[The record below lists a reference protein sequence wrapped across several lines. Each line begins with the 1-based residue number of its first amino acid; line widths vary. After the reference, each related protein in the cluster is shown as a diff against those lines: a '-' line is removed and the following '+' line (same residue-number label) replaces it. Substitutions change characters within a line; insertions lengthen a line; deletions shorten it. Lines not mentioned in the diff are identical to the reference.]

1 VREWVWVV
9 FIGKVGS
16 FRPLPGL
23 AYRRSTRNMM
33 LCHRNKENFI
43 VVPLSIV
50 SSNLMAVHSDFLQ
63 RSYVGRWILIS
74 VGVRDALFV
83 HRSPG

>member
-1 VREWVWVV
+1 M
-9 FIGKVGS
+9 IGFRKGWKLSPRCRVG
-16 FRPLPGL
+16 LL
-23 AYRRSTRNMM
+23 KSTRNMM

-50 SSNLMAVHSDFLQ
+50 SSNFMAVHSDFIQ